1 MFSRTP
7 RNAGSRPRLLPSPS
21 MAIAGVAMFVAL
33 GGSAVAADRLIRSND
48 IAPDAVT
55 SAKIKNGSVT
65 LADLQSATVK
75 SLRGGTG
82 GTGGTGA
89 AGANGPAGAAG
100 ANGLGGANGAIGAAG
115 ANGLAGTNGANGAIG
130 AAGAN
135 GLAGTNGANGAIG
148 APGANGLAGTN
159 GANGAPGA
167 NGLGGTNGANGAP
180 GANGLGG
187 TNGANGAIGPDGA
200 PGTNGSDGTDGT
212 DGTDGADGVLGPLS
226 ATNGLTALPTATP
239 PTTVIQLTVPAG
251 NYVVMAKSEISH
263 TGAGDTVR
271 CTLKA
276 GSATI
281 DEASMKTL
289 PALAAVPFSLQAVTT
304 TAPTQ
309 LSMECDV
316 SVANGAANFT
326 SLIALPVS

>member
-130 AAGAN
+130 A
-135 GLAGTNGANGAIG
+135 
-148 APGANGLAGTN
+148 PGANGLA
-159 GANGAPGA
+159 
-167 NGLGGTNGANGAP
+167 GTNGANGAP